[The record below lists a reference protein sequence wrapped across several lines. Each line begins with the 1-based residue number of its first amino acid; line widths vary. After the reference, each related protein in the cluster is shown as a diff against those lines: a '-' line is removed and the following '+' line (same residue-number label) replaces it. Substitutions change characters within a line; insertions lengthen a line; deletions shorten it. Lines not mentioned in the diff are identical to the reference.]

1 MWPST
6 MSNYESKKQHHIE
19 LCLRE
24 EVVFSGNCEHIFN
37 EIFLV
42 HRAIPGIKLDSVD
55 LSVKFLG
62 YELRAPIVIEAM
74 TGGLS
79 ISRSINENLARIA
92 HKFKISIGVGSQRP
106 ILQSSFKQEVIDTYR
121 VVREIAHDV
130 PVIGNIGI
138 VQLREMNIDVL
149 KMLVDTI
156 NADALA
162 IHLNP
167 AQEAVQPEG
176 DTDFSEDLYY
186 KVRDVI
192 QELGVPVIIK
202 EVGHGLS
209 MEVLSK
215 LVKLGARYVDTAGAC
230 GTNWAL
236 VEALRNPKES
246 VNYYVGLE
254 LANWGIPTPLSV
266 IEARSIS
273 RELVIIGSGGV
284 WSGVKALKVLA
295 LGANLVG
302 FARPLL
308 KALLEQGL
316 EGAEMYVKRY
326 LTTLKITMFLVG
338 AKDLKSVCKT
348 PIVLGS
354 TIINYLTQRGINP
367 AEYVEKL
374 RCGSYF

>member
-1 MWPST
+1 
-6 MSNYESKKQHHIE
+6 MSNYEHRKQHHIE

-24 EVVFSGNCEHIFN
+24 DVVFPENCKHIFN

-42 HRAIPGIKLDSVD
+42 HRAIPGIRLDNVD
-55 LSVKFLG
+55 LSAKFLG
-62 YELRAPIVIEAM
+62 YELQAPIIIEAM
-74 TGGLS
+74 TGGLPA
-79 ISRSINENLARIA
+79 SRPINENLAKIA

-138 VQLREMNIDVL
+138 TQLREVSIDVI
-149 KMLVDTI
+149 KMLIDTI

-176 DTDFSEDLYY
+176 DIDFSEDLYY
-186 KVRDVI
+186 KVRDVVR
-192 QELGVPVIIK
+192 ELNIPVIIK

-209 MEVLSK
+209 IEVLSK
-215 LVKLGARYVDTAGAC
+215 LVELGVHYVDTAGAC
-230 GTNWAL
+230 GTNWAI

-254 LANWGIPTPLSV
+254 LADWGIPTPLSV

-273 RELVIIGSGGV
+273 RELVVIASGGV
-284 WSGVKALKVLA
+284 WNGIKALKVLA

-316 EGAEMYVKRY
+316 EGAETYIKRY
-326 LTTLKITMFLVG
+326 LTTLRTVMFLVG
-338 AKDLKSVCKT
+338 AKDLKSTCKI

-367 AEYVEKL
+367 VEYVKRL
-374 RCGSYF
+374 RCGGYF

>member
-1 MWPST
+1 MN
-6 MSNYESKKQHHIE
+6 NYEPRKQSHIE

-24 EVVFSGNCEHIFN
+24 DVVFSGNCGHIFN

-42 HRAIPGIKLDSVD
+42 HRAIPGTRLNGID

-74 TGGLS
+74 TGGLP
-79 ISRSINENLARIA
+79 ISRTINENLAKIA

-138 VQLREMNIDVL
+138 VQLREISIDVL
-149 KMLVDTI
+149 KMLIDVI

-186 KVRDVI
+186 RVRDVI

-202 EVGHGLS
+202 EVGHGVS
-209 MEVLSK
+209 MEVLSR
-215 LVKLGARYVDTAGAC
+215 LVELGARYIDTAGAC

-246 VNYYVGLE
+246 INYHVGLE

-273 RELVIIGSGGV
+273 RDIVVIASGGV

-316 EGAEMYVKRY
+316 EGAEMYVKHY
-326 LTTLKITMFLVG
+326 LTTLKTAMFLVG
-338 AKDLKSVCKT
+338 ARDLKSICKA
-348 PIVLGS
+348 PVVLGS
-354 TIINYLTQRGINP
+354 TIVNYLTQRGINP

-374 RCGSYF
+374 RCGGYF